1 MDSTFSAREKVEK
14 IPHSEHSIV
23 AAVGTSVFSKK

>member
-1 MDSTFSAREKVEK
+1 MDSTFSAREK

-23 AAVGTSVFSKK
+23 VAVGTSKKLARL